1 MWWASS
7 DGREWSDR
15 WDGADWRAGADW
27 REGAVW
33 WEGADWWADA
43 DWWDGAAGRDGLAAR
58 EGLVL
63 GETPGSWDRLAL
75 CDGLGS
81 WTGPGFCAE
90 AAFRGGGCLCA
101 EPFGAVPFG
110 AGPGC
115 WGDDV
120 RCAGGV
126 LSVWGVLSAR
136 EVVSVRCAPCGG
148 DDDGDGDEGEDDDGE
163 AGADVRGDGSWADAA
178 DAADA
183 AAVRPVAPASGRRR
197 RPDCGGSIR
206 R

>member
-1 MWWASS
+1 
-7 DGREWSDR
+7 
-15 WDGADWRAGADW
+15 
-27 REGAVW
+27 
-33 WEGADWWADA
+33 
-43 DWWDGAAGRDGLAAR
+43 WDGAAGRDGPAAR

-81 WTGPGFCAE
+81 WAGPGFCAE
-90 AAFRGGGCLCA
+90 VAFRGGACLGA
-101 EPFGAVPFG
+101 EPFGAVPFCAG
-110 AGPGC
+110 PGCWVLGRCGPGC

-126 LSVWGVLSAR
+126 LSVWGV
-136 EVVSVRCAPCGG
+136 VPSVRGAPCGG
-148 DDDGDGDEGEDDDGE
+148 DDDADGDEGEDGDDDGE
-163 AGADVRGDGSWADAA
+163 AGAAVRGDGSWADAA